1 MQVQSLLLD
10 TALQQEG
17 EYTKKQFVQLR
28 EEKGRDAH
36 TWRER
41 VRAAP

>member
-10 TALQQEG
+10 TALQHEG
-17 EYTKKQFVQLR
+17 EHTKKQFVQLR
-28 EEKGRDAH
+28 EEQGRDAH

-41 VRAAP
+41 VRASP